1 MFYGLV
7 GLLGFAGVV
16 GQVDLG
22 GMLKFCG
29 LVGLLVFLDRNLV
42 FDDPKECDYPKG
54 IYDICTVITFSKAF

>member
-54 IYDICTVITFSKAF
+54 I